1 MRLAFALAA
10 LTLSLAVALPSFA
23 DDKESDKPTTDATKQ
38 KKVDDKEKLPAAL
51 NFTMKTLDGKKVNLA
66 EKYKG
71 RVVLLVNVASK
82 CGYTRQYEGLQGL
95 HEKYADKGLAVV
107 GVPSNQFGGQEPG
120 TAEEIAEFCEST
132 YGVEFDMLEK
142 VNVKASE
149 EKQAPLYKYLTSE
162 KTNPKHGGDIK
173 WNFEKFLI
181 DAEGNVIGH
190 YRSKVEPDSEE
201 LVEAIEKALEKMKP
215 ATLEKLKEKDAEKE
229 EA

>member
-1 MRLAFALAA
+1 MRLTFAIAA
-10 LTLSLAVALPSFA
+10 LSLAVAMPSLA
-23 DDKESDKPTTDATKQ
+23 EEPTADKPSTASKE
-38 KKVDDKEKLPAAL
+38 KKVKTEAPAAL

-107 GVPSNQFGGQEPG
+107 GVPCNQFGGQEPG
-120 TAEEIAEFCEST
+120 TAEEIAEFCDT
-132 YGVEFDMLEK
+132 RFGVEFDMLEK

-149 EKQAPLYKYLTSE
+149 KDQAPLYKYLTSE

-181 DAEGNVIGH
+181 DSEGNVIGH

-201 LVEAIEKALEKMKP
+201 LTGAIEKALEGVKP
-215 ATLEKLKEKDAEKE
+215 ETLEKLKKNEEKE

>member
-1 MRLAFALAA
+1 
-10 LTLSLAVALPSFA
+10 
-23 DDKESDKPTTDATKQ
+23 
-38 KKVDDKEKLPAAL
+38 
-51 NFTMKTLDGKKVNLA
+51 VNLA
-66 EKYKG
+66 EKYQG

-82 CGYTRQYEGLQGL
+82 CGYTKQYEGLQGL

-120 TAEEIAEFCEST
+120 TAEEIAEFCESKF
-132 YGVEFDMLEK
+132 GVEFDMLDK

-190 YRSKVEPDSEE
+190 YGSKVKPESKE
-201 LVEAIEKALEKMKP
+201 LTEAIEKALEEVNP
-215 ATLEKLKEKDAEKE
+215 E
-229 EA
+229 